1 MGYFTY
7 WTKMVYI
14 GVTSPTDPNLWLK
27 LPSQDIQVLYHSL
40 RNDAG
45 ESTPGAIKSRFV
57 IHQGCLT
64 LPKTNMGPEDTP
76 RKTNMSPQNQMV
88 GRCISPIE
96 IIPSYG
102 DMLVWTGGF
111 SPLGKGE
118 TSANQQFS
126 GPPKK
131 TQKRG
136 EKGSPVPCNRWIGLD
151 WSFVKLNNSLNQWGR

>member
-1 MGYFTY
+1 MGYFHLLNKNGVY
-7 WTKMVYI
+7 WGDITHWSQPLTKNFRPR
-14 GVTSPTDPNLWLK
+14 TSKYCTIRWETTQGNPRLVPLNRGLLFTKVASHSRKQTWDLK
-27 LPSQDIQVLYHSL
+27 ILP
-40 RNDAG
+40 G
-45 ESTPGAIKSRFV
+45 
-57 IHQGCLT
+57 
-64 LPKTNMGPEDTP
+64 
-76 RKTNMSPQNQMV
+76 KTNMSPQNQMV

-136 EKGSPVPCNRWIGLD
+136 EKRIPSTL
-151 WSFVKLNNSLNQWGR
+151 Q